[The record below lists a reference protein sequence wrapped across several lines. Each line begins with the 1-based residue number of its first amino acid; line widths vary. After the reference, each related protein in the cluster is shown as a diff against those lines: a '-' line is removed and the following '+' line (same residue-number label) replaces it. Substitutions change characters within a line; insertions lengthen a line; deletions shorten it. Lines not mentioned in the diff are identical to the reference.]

1 MSVYPMNVFVSERTY
16 ERASHRAKTAS
27 TNDVKNKYEKTDETK
42 SMHKFGEFFF
52 INSNDCLFIKSI
64 EIFDEFM
71 KTSRHSKSNQ

>member
-52 INSNDCLFIKSI
+52 HQF
-64 EIFDEFM
+64 
-71 KTSRHSKSNQ
+71 Q

>member
-42 SMHKFGEFFF
+42 SMHKFSEFF
-52 INSNDCLFIKSI
+52 SSI
-64 EIFDEFM
+64 PMIVC
-71 KTSRHSKSNQ
+71 SSNQLKYLTNS